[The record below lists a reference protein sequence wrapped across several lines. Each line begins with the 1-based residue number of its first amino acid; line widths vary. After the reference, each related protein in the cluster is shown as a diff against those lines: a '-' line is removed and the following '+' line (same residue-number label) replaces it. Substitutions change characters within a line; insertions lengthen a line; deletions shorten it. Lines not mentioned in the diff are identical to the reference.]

1 MSSRILQAILI
12 IAVLFPLVRKKQL
25 LQVFV
30 GIEKGY
36 KVFAGAMFV
45 LVLVGHLAA
54 VNTFPF
60 VSWSMYGLPTEG
72 DPFVYEYAGVL
83 RSGKIVPLIASRLLP
98 SIAADR
104 LSSKLYRQIGAMNA
118 ATDSIMK
125 AALFKQHQE
134 TLTALAR
141 LYSRKFPDDPMEVVI
156 ASRTTIPLHPRE
168 AVAETETKVLW
179 RVKVQEAAK

>member
-1 MSSRILQAILI
+1 MWSKILQAILI
-12 IAVLFPLVRKKQL
+12 MVVLYPLVRKKEL

-30 GIEKGY
+30 GIEKCY
-36 KVFAGAMFV
+36 KVFAGAMVV

-83 RSGKIVPLIASRLLP
+83 RSGKTVPLVLSRLLP

-104 LSSKLYRQIGAMNA
+104 LSSKLYRQIGALNA
-118 ATDSIMK
+118 TTDSTQK

-141 LYSRKFPDDPMEVVI
+141 LYSSKFPDDPMEIVI

-168 AVAETETKVLW
+168 GTPETETKVLW
-179 RVKVQEAAK
+179 RVNIHERAK

>member
-12 IAVLFPLVRKKQL
+12 IAVLYPLGRKREL
-25 LQVFV
+25 VNIVAGL
-30 GIEKGY
+30 EKGY
-36 KVFAGAMFV
+36 KLFVGALFF

-83 RSGKIVPLIASRLLP
+83 RSGKTVPLVPSRLLP

-104 LSSKLYRQIGAMNA
+104 LSSKLYRQIGAQNA
-118 ATDSIMK
+118 ATDSTQK

-134 TLTALAR
+134 TLTALAG

-156 ASRTTIPLHPRE
+156 ASRATISLRPSPGASE
-168 AVAETETKVLW
+168 SETKVLW
-179 RVKVQEAAK
+179 RVNIHEATK

>member
-1 MSSRILQAILI
+1 MWSRVLQAILI
-12 IAVLFPLVRKKQL
+12 IAVLYPLMRKKEL

-45 LVLVGHLAA
+45 FILVGHLAA

-60 VSWSMYGLPTEG
+60 INWSMYGLPTEG

-83 RSGKIVPLIASRLLP
+83 RSGKTVPLVLSRLLP

-118 ATDSIMK
+118 ATDSTQK
-125 AALFKQHQE
+125 AALFAQHQE
-134 TLTALAR
+134 TLSALAR
-141 LYSRKFPDDPMEVVI
+141 LYSRRFPDDPMEVVI
-156 ASRTTIPLHPRE
+156 ASRTTISLHPHKG
-168 AVAETETKVLW
+168 APDTETKVLW
-179 RVKVQEAAK
+179 RVNIHEAAK